1 MMALIKLIKKNWPLI
16 CIIGLALFLR
26 FWGLNYGLPYFLID
40 DERTLVYGALK
51 MGELKTLIPAFH
63 AEEFKI
69 LYYAPLMSY
78 VYLFFI
84 TPFILIQ
91 YLTGDFANFS
101 EVANYFTINPGPIWL
116 LSRAINALIGATSV
130 YLLFLIGKKAFNYWV
145 GLISALFLA
154 TSFLHIQFSHF
165 TRLWGPSLFIVLLV
179 MFLSLCIWKSPKVK
193 YYLWMGIV
201 GGFGFGTNYILPFTL
216 FVFLMAHFAAG
227 KNSILDKFKDR
238 KLWLTI
244 AVFVLLAG
252 IFTLIFP
259 QLFVGWTGLG
269 RLEGALAANR
279 SFSQFLS
286 VSFAYIKA
294 LLFYEPVVLFLS
306 LAGFALLY
314 FKLKRAILV
323 ALAWPVFWLIVTY
336 FILHGGYI
344 AGNPHLHYILVI
356 IPWLILPASYAV
368 YRLAV
373 KLPAILRIFLLT
385 LVLAYPAAASFQ
397 YANLLA
403 QKDTRILAKEWV
415 EENIPSGAR
424 IISNWNYINPI
435 PTKESILLQKELDD
449 DSIRAL
455 DKTLLKLESSEYPQP
470 SYNLLKLA
478 YIDKEKW
485 IIPQDY
491 QYFLVF
497 FWKEENLLPEEKS
510 IMRRGRLIA
519 EFKPGDAGNPENIN
533 AGPYVPVSAV
543 FHWKR
548 LGPTVKIYEL

>member
-1 MMALIKLIKKNWPLI
+1 MMALIKLIKKNWSLI

-51 MGELKTLIPAFH
+51 MGELKTLIPALH

-78 VYLFFI
+78 IYLFFI
-84 TPFILIQ
+84 TPFVLIQ
-91 YLTGDFANFS
+91 YFTGHFANLA
-101 EVANYFTINPGPIWL
+101 EIANYFVIDPGPIWL
-116 LSRAINALIGATSV
+116 IARAINALIGAASV
-130 YLLFLIGKKAFNYWV
+130 FLLFLIGKKAFNNWV
-145 GLISALFLA
+145 GLISASFLT

-179 MFLSLCIWKSPKVK
+179 MFLSLCIWKSPKIK

-201 GGFGFGTNYILPFTL
+201 GGLGFGTNYILPVTL
-216 FVFLMAHFAAG
+216 FIFLMAHFATG
-227 KNSILDKFKDR
+227 KNSILNKLKDR

-244 AVFVLLAG
+244 VVFVLLAG
-252 IFTLIFP
+252 IFTMIFP

-279 SFSQFLS
+279 SFSQFLF
-286 VSFAYIKA
+286 VSFAYMKA
-294 LLFYEPVVLFLS
+294 LLFYEPLVLIFS
-306 LAGFALLY
+306 LVGLAFFY
-314 FKLKRAILV
+314 FKSKGLALV
-323 ALAWPVFWLIVTY
+323 FLTWPVFWLLITY

-344 AGNPHLHYILVI
+344 GGNPHLHYILVI

-368 YRLAV
+368 YQLAA
-373 KLPAILRIFLLT
+373 KLPSVLRIILLI
-385 LVLAYPAAASFQ
+385 LVFAYPAAASLQ
-397 YANLLA
+397 YVNLLG

-415 EENIPSGAR
+415 EENIPQGSR
-424 IISNWNYINPI
+424 IVSNWNYINPI
-435 PTKESILLQKELDD
+435 PTKESILLQEELDE

-455 DKTLLKLESSEYPQP
+455 DKALLKTESSEYPQP

-478 YIDKEKW
+478 YVDKEKW

-497 FWKEENLLPEEKS
+497 FWKEENLLPEEKR
-510 IMRRGRLIA
+510 IMERGRLIA
-519 EFKPGDAGNPENIN
+519 EFKQSDAGNPENIN
-533 AGPYVPVSAV
+533 AGLYMPVSTI
-543 FHWKR
+543 FYWDR
-548 LGPTVKIYEL
+548 LGPIVRIYEL